1 MQIQHIGKVVAI
13 APGAIVVSIDS
24 MSECS
29 GCGARLLCNRDTSKS
44 QLTVRTE
51 DAPEYSVGD
60 TVRVSTVEASQDR
73 AVRIGILYPCLLLL
87 ASAAILLLSGASQ
100 TVTAL
105 GAVGSVAVYYGIL
118 YLVSRKLNDMFRWT
132 VHKLN

>member
-1 MQIQHIGKVVAI
+1 M
-13 APGAIVVSIDS
+13 VSIDS